1 MRNRF
6 HMDTVEEQEVL
17 DAALFDRLQT
27 AFAEN
32 GTSFHKA
39 KTGHFVVEGN
49 GRRIIFCDCDGVMKF
64 AQQWGI
70 LTRERSANGA

>member
-6 HMDTVEEQEVL
+6 HMPTIEEQEVL

-39 KTGHFVVEGN
+39 KTGHFVVN
-49 GRRIIFCDCDGVMKF
+49 ASGRRLVFVRKF
-64 AQQWGI
+64 AQQLGI
-70 LTRERSANGA
+70 MKRERSANGA

>member
-6 HMDTVEEQEVL
+6 HMPTIEEQEVL
-17 DAALFDRLQT
+17 DAALFERLKT

-39 KTGHFVVEGN
+39 KTGHFVVN
-49 GRRIIFCDCDGVMKF
+49 ASGRRLVFGDCDGVRKF
-64 AQQWGI
+64 AQQLGI
-70 LTRERSANGA
+70 MKRERSANGA